1 MSTKLQEIAKVAR
14 LRPTEKFTSLAHLID
29 EEMITICHEE
39 MLKGKA
45 AGVDKVTKEEYAKDL
60 DRNVKDLV
68 KRMKRNAYR
77 PQPVRRVY
85 IPKAGSDKK
94 RPLGIPT
101 VCSYC
106 TLPNKD

>member
-1 MSTKLQEIAKVAR
+1 
-14 LRPTEKFTSLAHLID
+14 
-29 EEMITICHEE
+29 
-39 MLKGKA
+39 MLKGKDV
-45 AGVDKVTKEEYAKDL
+45 GVDEVTKEEYAKDL

-68 KRMKRNAYR
+68 ERMKRNAYR
-77 PQPVRRVY
+77 PQPVKRVY

-106 TLPNKD
+106 TLLKEVL